1 MKNKLLF
8 VIFLIV
14 TVCSAQGTRL
24 LKGQVVADIKD
35 LQGINVVNLASK
47 KEIATESG
55 GLFSIYAKPG
65 DTLVFTAVQL
75 NEKHIVVEKEDFD
88 YLPFLV
94 KMKVKVILL
103 QEVFIEK
110 SNITAESL
118 GLVPKG
124 MKTQSPEERAVKRYY
139 TAQTGPL
146 EALIYAIDG
155 TAKRRKKEI
164 VAVVGRQ
171 RLQHKL
177 ESMYSQAYFVDELKI
192 PSEHL
197 YGFYVFAAEN
207 QGFENVMQQ
216 KNKWLIK
223 FELIKLASEYI
234 KNISDEK

>member
-1 MKNKLLF
+1 M
-8 VIFLIV
+8 

-24 LKGQVVADIKD
+24 LKGQVVADVKE
-35 LQGINVVNLASK
+35 LQGINVNNLASK
-47 KEIATESG
+47 KEIATEAD

-75 NEKHIVVEKEDFD
+75 NEKRLVVEKEDFD

-103 QEVFIEK
+103 QEVYIEK
-110 SNITAESL
+110 NNITAESL

-124 MKTQSPEERAVKRYY
+124 IKTRSPEERAVKRYY
-139 TAQTGPL
+139 AAQTGPL
-146 EALIYAIDG
+146 KSLIYALDG

-164 VAVVGRQ
+164 VAVMRSQ
-171 RLQHKL
+171 SLQHKL
-177 ESMYSQAYFVDELKI
+177 EHIFSEDYFVDELKI
-192 PSEHL
+192 PSEQL
-197 YGFYVFAAEN
+197 YGFYVFVAEN
-207 QGFENVMQQ
+207 QGFTNVIQQ

-234 KNISDEK
+234 KRLSDEK

>member
-1 MKNKLLF
+1 MKSRTFF
-8 VIFLIV
+8 VFFLISM
-14 TVCSAQGTRL
+14 VCSAQNVKL
-24 LKGQVVADIKD
+24 LSGKVVADVRD
-35 LQGINVVNLASK
+35 LHGINVVNQVSG
-47 KEIATESG
+47 KEVATSEDGS
-55 GLFSIYAKPG
+55 FSIYAKPG

-75 NEKHIVVEKEDFD
+75 NEKRIVVEKEDFD

-94 KMKVKVILL
+94 KMKAKVILL
-103 QEVFIEK
+103 QEVLIEK

-124 MKTQSPEERAVKRYY
+124 IKVRSPEERAVRRYY

-146 EALIYAIDG
+146 KSLVYALDG

-164 VAVVGRQ
+164 VAAVKSQ

-177 ESMYSQAYFVDELKI
+177 ELMFSQAYFVDELKI

-197 YGFYVFAAEN
+197 YGFYIFAAEN
-207 QGFENVMQQ
+207 QGFETVMQK

-234 KNISDEK
+234 KRLSDEK